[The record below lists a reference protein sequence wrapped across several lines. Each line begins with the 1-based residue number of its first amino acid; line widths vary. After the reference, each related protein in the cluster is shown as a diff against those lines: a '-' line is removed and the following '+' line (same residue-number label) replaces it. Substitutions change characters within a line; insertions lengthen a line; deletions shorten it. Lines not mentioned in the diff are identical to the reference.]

1 MTELLRNF
9 WIKQSRPWIAVASEL
24 AWSNDLDR
32 TESLTGIGDLGN
44 LVAVEAVP
52 GMTSTSFNELRDISN
67 LLLMHGCRVGC
78 SRQ

>member
-24 AWSNDLDR
+24 VWSNDSSGR
-32 TESLTGIGDLGN
+32 ESLTGIGDLSN

-52 GMTSTSFNELRDISN
+52 GMTSTSFDEL
-67 LLLMHGCRVGC
+67 
-78 SRQ
+78 